1 VIETQERTHP
11 MDPKLNTVDQIIDRY
26 GADKEKLVQILLDIQ
41 DEERWLSKTTLE
53 RTSERL
59 GVPLAYV
66 YNVAT
71 FYKHFSLVPRGRHSM
86 SVCLGTACHV
96 RGANRLLDR
105 VKAVVGVGPG
115 ETTPD
120 EKLSLTTVNCL
131 GCCALGPV
139 MVADGEYLS
148 NPTAKEIE
156 RLVEGSE

>member
-1 VIETQERTHP
+1 
-11 MDPKLNTVDQIIDRY
+11 MDIDLAAVDRIIDKY
-26 GADKEKLVQILLDIQ
+26 GADKEKLVQILLDVQ
-41 DEERWLSKTTLE
+41 DEQRWLPKPVLE

-59 GVPLAYV
+59 GVPLAYI

-71 FYKHFSLVPRGRHSM
+71 FYKHFSLVPRGRHSI

-96 RGANRLLDR
+96 RGATRLLDR
-105 VKAVVGVGPG
+105 VSTVVGVPPG

-120 EKLSLTTVNCL
+120 EKVSLTTVNCL

-139 MVADGEYLS
+139 MVADDEYLS

-156 RLVEGSE
+156 RFVESAE